1 MIVMRK
7 VLVANN
13 VLDVQEKISQLAAEG
28 YSKEQIYVFAH
39 DKDYSKEL
47 TDDTLTESMDLEEKG
62 MMDTVANIF
71 KSRGNELRSHFEN
84 LGLTS
89 AEAEQY
95 EEELDRGKIVIIATL
110 NKLSESELPINTSF

>member
-1 MIVMRK
+1 MRK

-28 YSKEQIYVFAH
+28 YLKEQIYVFAH

-47 TDDTLTESMDLEEKG
+47 TDDTLTQSMDLEEKG

-95 EEELDRGKIVIIATL
+95 EEELDKGKIVIVATL